1 MLKCCL
7 SDKFK
12 LATKNGYYR
21 YAMSVL
27 KRKKSGYCLEMIKR
41 AFKKKISFF
50 GSGTLELTTKLLI
63 PAPQQNIAVPFTYQ
77 K

>member
-1 MLKCCL
+1 MFCL

-27 KRKKSGYCLEMIKR
+27 KKNK
-41 AFKKKISFF
+41 
-50 GSGTLELTTKLLI
+50 
-63 PAPQQNIAVPFTYQ
+63 AVTV
-77 K
+77 